1 MGLLE
6 SKELTELVCVIN
18 NDKVRG
24 TVYFSKELVKK
35 MSDIVPT
42 IVISYDITGLRSN
55 SLHGFHIHQS
65 GDLTDNCESLCSH
78 YNPHNKQHGV
88 LNDVNS
94 HAGDLGNIQSD
105 MNGRALGK
113 MITSKFT
120 LEEIV
125 GRSIVVHLDEDDLG
139 KGPYSDSK
147 TTGHSGKRIG
157 CGIIGISKDCKSL
170 KV

>member
-1 MGLLE
+1 MGILE

-24 TVYFSKELVKK
+24 VVYFKNRFVSKNTG
-35 MSDIVPT
+35 T
-42 IVISYDITGLRSN
+42 IIAVEISYDITGLNSN
-55 SLHGFHIHQS
+55 ALHGFHIHQS

-78 YNPHNKQHGV
+78 YNPHNKQHGG
-88 LNDVNS
+88 LYDVDS
-94 HAGDLGNIQSD
+94 HAGDLGNIQTD
-105 MNGRALGK
+105 YNGRATGK
-113 MITSKFT
+113 MITSKFN
-120 LEEIV
+120 LSEIV

-139 KGPYSDSK
+139 KGPYSDSL

-170 KV
+170 NK